1 VRIAIDARCVADH
14 FPGIGR
20 YTYNLL
26 AALAEL
32 APPHTLCILHT
43 TAMHN
48 TRHDL
53 RNLARFPGVELVA
66 VGARPFSLAE
76 QFELSFLLRRLRV
89 DLYHAPYYVRPYFG
103 LPCPSVVTL
112 HDVIPLLFPQEVAPR
127 ARVLFDLLMRLA
139 IRSSDAI
146 ITISES
152 ARRDISAAYGVDAD
166 RMFVTLEAADPRFH
180 LQSPEEVAEVRR
192 KYRLPERYI
201 LSLSSNKP
209 HKNLPMLVEAFA
221 HVCDKRRTTDGE
233 RQTANDGRRTM
244 DDQQPTHHAP
254 RTTHH
259 APRRLVIAGH
269 WDARYPQA
277 RDLVTNLG
285 LQEHVRFLHDVAEAD
300 LPGLYAGAE
309 LFVFPSLYEGFGLPL
324 LEAMACGAPVLC
336 CNTSS
341 VPEVVGDAALPARPD
356 VDSLAA
362 ALTRLLEDA
371 ALREALSAA
380 GRQQARQ
387 FSWRKTAEATLAVYE
402 HVGARSPRPP
412 HR

>member
-1 VRIAIDARCVADH
+1 
-14 FPGIGR
+14 
-20 YTYNLL
+20 
-26 AALAEL
+26 
-32 APPHTLCILHT
+32 
-43 TAMHN
+43 
-48 TRHDL
+48 
-53 RNLARFPGVELVA
+53 
-66 VGARPFSLAE
+66 
-76 QFELSFLLRRLRV
+76 
-89 DLYHAPYYVRPYFG
+89 
-103 LPCPSVVTL
+103 
-112 HDVIPLLFPQEVAPR
+112 
-127 ARVLFDLLMRLA
+127 
-139 IRSSDAI
+139 
-146 ITISES
+146 
-152 ARRDISAAYGVDAD
+152 
-166 RMFVTLEAADPRFH
+166 
-180 LQSPEEVAEVRR
+180 
-192 KYRLPERYI
+192 
-201 LSLSSNKP
+201 
-209 HKNLPMLVEAFA
+209 MLVEAFA

-259 APRRLVIAGH
+259 APPRLVIAGH